1 MSDDDEAKVRELI
14 AQYADAPQSTEPSA
28 EEFKKMVRHFLENGP
43 GTREERRQIPSCAIW
58 SSCTKSTK
66 TSSTGGTER
75 AWLTFSIRAVNDG

>member
-43 GTREERRQIPSCAIW
+43 GTREERRQILLRNMVELHEEYKDFL
-58 SSCTKSTK
+58 TK
-66 TSSTGGTER
+66 R
-75 AWLTFSIRAVNDG
+75 D